1 MAYDPVVFISSTG
14 EDLKEHR
21 EQAARAARASSFSP
35 RMMEYFPARGA
46 QPSLSDCR
54 DMVAQAEVVVV
65 LVAHR
70 YGWVP
75 DDPSNSDA
83 KSITW
88 LECEHAWN
96 VTKKEVLAFLV
107 DPECEWP
114 LDQYENYR
122 LIKERK
128 SRVSTKKSNATKRSW
143 RSSSIHLSQR
153 FRATFTDA
161 SSVRTLVGEALA
173 DWGKRHSSITAV
185 APGDP
190 EPYLKYLE
198 DDTRQIRVKGLKSK
212 RAEPYFF
219 GIDEVYIPLTT
230 LAIRELPHKDV
241 ATSPAERREVLEHAL
256 SRQTVVI
263 GEPGSGKSTFL
274 RRVAF
279 ELCRTLRETRPSDAP
294 PFLAPDDRRFPH
306 PHPNRRPCHAPRNRP
321 LGHGARCTGLDS
333 ALSRQTE

>member
-128 SRVSTKKSNATKRSW
+128 KPGIHEEVERNEKKLEEFKH
-143 RSSSIHLSQR
+143 HLSQR

-219 GIDEVYIPLTT
+219 GIDEGLYPPHHPRHPRI
-230 LAIRELPHKDV
+230 AAQGRCHLP
-241 ATSPAERREVLEHAL
+241 R
-256 SRQTVVI
+256 
-263 GEPGSGKSTFL
+263 
-274 RRVAF
+274 
-279 ELCRTLRETRPSDAP
+279 
-294 PFLAPDDRRFPH
+294 
-306 PHPNRRPCHAPRNRP
+306 
-321 LGHGARCTGLDS
+321 
-333 ALSRQTE
+333 